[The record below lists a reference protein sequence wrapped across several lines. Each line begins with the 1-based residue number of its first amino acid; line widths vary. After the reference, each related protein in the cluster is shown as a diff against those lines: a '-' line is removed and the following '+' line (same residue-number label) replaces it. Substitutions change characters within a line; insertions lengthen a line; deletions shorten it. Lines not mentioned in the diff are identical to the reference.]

1 MPKADVGLASGGL
14 VGRISFDTQNIHAI
28 GGPDFPKLIFTL
40 EMRLSPFRGNRP
52 GDQSEQ
58 LHPLTWM
65 SLSGEFFSPEQRAV
79 SQFRDDVNVYADGS
93 YSLETQFR
101 LEIPLNQMALERI
114 ERARDGN
121 LRAAL
126 RFDGFIAV
134 HGPKGGC
141 IERFERTRIE
151 TMSFMIPKSQW
162 VEQLLPQLGYGT
174 LELIEVRMS
183 NGVRAEGLPKA
194 VAEIREARKYLVDGD
209 WDKAVAHCRNTL
221 ETILNSRQLQ
231 VPATSAFRMKVDEF
245 VRDHLSSRL
254 GEKQSKLLAEEM
266 KLLWEV
272 CSQAAHPTPADS
284 FHRDDANFI
293 LRNTTAIVELV
304 SRLLA

>member
-1 MPKADVGLASGGL
+1 MPKADIGLASGGL
-14 VGRISFDTQNIHAI
+14 VGKMSFDTQNIHAI
-28 GGPDFPKLIFTL
+28 GGPDFPKLIFSL
-40 EMRLSPFRGNRP
+40 ELRLSPFKGTRRS
-52 GDQSEQ
+52 DQTEQ

-65 SLSGEFFSPEQRAV
+65 SLSGELSSPEQRAV
-79 SQFRDDVNVYADGS
+79 VQFRDDVNVYADGS
-93 YSLETQFR
+93 YNLETQFR
-101 LEIPLNQMALERI
+101 LEIPLDQMTIERI
-114 ERARDGN
+114 ERSRDGN

-126 RFDGFIAV
+126 KFDGFFAV
-134 HGPKGGC
+134 HSPNGGC

-151 TMSFMIPKSQW
+151 TMSFIIPKSQW

-174 LELIEVRMS
+174 FELIEVRMS

-194 VAEIREARKYLVDGD
+194 VEEIREARKYILDGD
-209 WDKAVAHCRNTL
+209 WDKAVGHCRNTL

-231 VPATSAFRMKVDEF
+231 VPATSPFRMKVDEF
-245 VRDHLSSRL
+245 VRDHLGSRL
-254 GEKQSKLLAEEM
+254 GGKQSKLLAEEM

-272 CSQAAHPTPADS
+272 CSQAAHPTEADS

-293 LRNTTAIVELV
+293 LRNTIAIVELV